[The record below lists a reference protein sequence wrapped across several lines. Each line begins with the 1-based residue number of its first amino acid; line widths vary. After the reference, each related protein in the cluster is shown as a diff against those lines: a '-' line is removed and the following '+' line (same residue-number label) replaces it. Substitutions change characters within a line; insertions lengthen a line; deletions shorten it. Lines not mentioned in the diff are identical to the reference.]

1 MTSQTPE
8 TYDDLDGHTRIPE
21 LLNEL
26 EAATTAVADA
36 RRTLASLRDEL
47 KGHFEL
53 EERPGGF
60 FEGLRNARPGNEPR
74 VKKLTDEHGVILEN
88 VHALLGDLE
97 GGQLEEALGRIKEL
111 CKTIRDHDENEYK
124 LFTES
129 SAD

>member
-1 MTSQTPE
+1 MTSE
-8 TYDDLDGHTRIPE
+8 TSESYSDLDGHTRIPE

-36 RRTLASLRDEL
+36 RRTLTSLRDEL

-60 FEGLRNARPGNEPR
+60 FEGLRNARPDNQPK

-88 VHALLGDLE
+88 VHGLLGDLE
-97 GGQLEEALGRIKEL
+97 GGKLEEALGRIKAL
-111 CKTIRDHDENEYK
+111 CKTIRDHDESEYK
-124 LFTES
+124 LYTES
-129 SAD
+129 NPD